1 MNPTRDAFIDD
12 LTGVYNRRY
21 LLQLIEDELK
31 KCRRYRLLLSIILI
45 DLDNFKNVNDTLG
58 HLVGDKVLRLFGQFL
73 KLAIRESDIITRYGG
88 DEFIILLPNTPK
100 EQAKYVSTR
109 LIEDIKNNKFSNISI
124 SASGGIATY
133 PDDGLT
139 WEDLFEVAD
148 RRLYV
153 AKNSGKG
160 RIVSKEEKIEKLN
173 IPTPIFIDRK
183 EEIQTIK
190 NLVFQ
195 DRKAF
200 IFVLGEAGVGK
211 TRLVKKISSDIPGY
225 VLFTGHSY
233 ASMNTSPY
241 YAFRDLLN
249 SIVEKNEDEV
259 RSVYVND
266 LNIQQKKEISRLI
279 PKLPGYLEPFM
290 GDKIMLFDTV
300 RQFLDALYRKL
311 KFILLFDDIHWA
323 NESTLELL
331 YYLIKTSEEN
341 FTIFGTYRIEEV
353 ENSALPR
360 WLKLIGRENLYD
372 LIKLFPF
379 DKENVKEMLQV
390 ILNSDPQD
398 KLIDYVFKE
407 SGGNPFFIEEILK
420 TLHQNNILF
429 YSENTWE
436 YMPKTEK
443 IFIPKSIEDTVLYKT
458 ELLSDETKK
467 ILETAVIVGRDVEF
481 KLLKQIT
488 GMNEGQLY
496 DALDKLMNI
505 DLIKETTKNEKYF
518 FSEDIIREVIYN
530 NIPKGKRIELHLKIA
545 NIFEEHYQDNQ
556 FYNEILAYHYFNAGD
571 KDKTKEYAIK
581 AAENAE
587 NIYAH
592 NEALKFYNWALSGN
606 LKDEEKIEILRRAG
620 NVSRLKG
627 DLKLALSYIE
637 EAITLSQGEEKG
649 RSYYSLGDVYSDMG
663 DYEMAV
669 KYYMKAR
676 NLIKPKEQKYIID
689 IDLAFAYVRIGK
701 SQSALKKIIK
711 AKNNID
717 KEKHPKQ
724 YAKALNVNAIILMSF
739 GKLDEAKEL
748 YKESLKLRE
757 KIGDRIGVGS
767 VCLNISSILTDEGK
781 YKEAEEYLKKALE
794 IYIETGFKEGEA
806 SALNNLGVNYL
817 RINDIKKAEEYFTK
831 TLRIAKWT
839 GAIGTHLLALR
850 NLSFIYQLNDK
861 IDEALKFLDEIIQTA
876 REKNNATGE
885 YNAYIRLI
893 DIHLRTIHDP
903 DSAKKY
909 LDMAEGFLKHI
920 EDPDRIGTFHLMK
933 ARYYYH
939 IGEYKKAIFEIQEFI
954 IPIVNRP
961 GFEFLEARA
970 SFLLA
975 LSYLI
980 IGKKKMALKYL
991 DKAYKSSV
999 KTKDESEIAEFYNV
1013 KGDFL
1018 KIQGKKNLAKKY
1030 YEKAL
1035 SIYKKFNFPMD
1046 IREIEE
1052 KLKELLSS

>member
-21 LLQLIEDELK
+21 LIQWAEDELK
-31 KCRRYRLLLSIILI
+31 KCRRYRLPLSIILI
-45 DLDNFKNVNDTLG
+45 DLDDFKNINDTLG

-73 KLAIRESDIITRYGG
+73 KMAIRESDIITRYGG

-100 EQAKYVSTR
+100 EQVEFVGTR
-109 LIEDIKNNKFSNISI
+109 LIEDIKKNKFSDINL
-124 SASGGIATY
+124 SASVGVATY

-160 RIVSKEEKIEKLN
+160 RIITKEEKIEKLN
-173 IPTPIFIDRK
+173 IPAPVFIDRR
-183 EEIQTIK
+183 EEIQEIK

-195 DRKAF
+195 NKKLF
-200 IFVLGEAGVGK
+200 IFVAGEAGVGK
-211 TRLVKKISSDIPGY
+211 TRLVKKTANEIPGFT
-225 VLFTGHSY
+225 LFTGHSY

-249 SIVEKNEDEV
+249 SIIEKNENEV

-311 KFILLFDDIHWA
+311 KFMLLFDDIHWA

-353 ENSALPR
+353 ENSSLPR
-360 WLKLIGRENLYD
+360 WLKLIGRENLYN
-372 LIKLFPF
+372 LIKLSPF
-379 DKENVKEMLQV
+379 NRENVKEMLEV
-390 ILNSDPQD
+390 ILNSEPQD

-407 SGGNPFFIEEILK
+407 SGGNPFFIEEIMK
-420 TLHQNNILF
+420 TLHQNNIIF
-429 YSENTWE
+429 YSDNAWE

-467 ILETAVIVGRDVEF
+467 ILETAVVIGRDVEF

-496 DALDKLMNI
+496 DILDKLMNI
-505 DLIKETTKNEKYF
+505 DLIKETIKNEKYF
-518 FSEDIIREVIYN
+518 FTEDILREVIYN

-571 KDKTKEYAIK
+571 KEKIKEYALK

-592 NEALKFYNWALSGN
+592 NEALKFYNWALSAN
-606 LKDEEKIEILRRAG
+606 LKDEEKIEILRKAG
-620 NVSRLKG
+620 NVARLKG

-637 EAITLSQGEEKG
+637 EAVTLSQGIEKG
-649 RSYYSLGDVYSDMG
+649 KSYYYLGDVYTDLG
-663 DYEMAV
+663 DYEMSV
-669 KYYMKAR
+669 KYFLKAR
-676 NLIKPKEQKYIID
+676 NLLKSMDEKYFID
-689 IDLAFAYVRIGK
+689 IDLAFAYVQLGK
-701 SQSALKKIIK
+701 TQSALKKIIK
-711 AKNNID
+711 ARNNID
-717 KEKHPKQ
+717 KNKYPKQ
-724 YAKALNVNAIILMSF
+724 YAKALNVNAIILMDL
-739 GKLDEAKEL
+739 GNLDNAKEL

-767 VCLNISSILTDEGK
+767 VCLNISSILRDEGK
-781 YKEAEEYLKKALE
+781 YKEAEEYLKKALD

-817 RINDIKKAEEYFTK
+817 RINDIKKAEEYFTR

-850 NLSFIYQLNDK
+850 NLSFIYQVNNK
-861 IDEALKFLDEIIQTA
+861 IEDALKLLDEIIQTA
-876 REKNNATGE
+876 KEKNNTTGE
-885 YNAYIRLI
+885 YNAYIRLV
-893 DIHLRTIHDP
+893 DIYLRNKNDP
-903 DSAKKY
+903 ETAKKY
-909 LDMAEGFLKHI
+909 LDIAEGFLKEI

-933 ARYYYH
+933 ARYYYK
-939 IGEYKKAIFEIQEFI
+939 IKEYKKVIFEIQEYI
-954 IPIVNRP
+954 IPIIKKP
-961 GFEFLEARA
+961 GFEFLDARA

-975 LSYLI
+975 LSYLRLD
-980 IGKKKMALKYL
+980 KKKMALRYL
-991 DKAYKSSV
+991 DRSYKAAL
-999 KTKDESEIAEFYNV
+999 KTKDESEIAEFYDV

-1018 KIQGKKNLAKKY
+1018 KIEGKKNLAKKY

-1035 SIYKKFNFPMD
+1035 RIYKKYNFPMD
-1046 IREIEE
+1046 INKIEE
-1052 KLKELLSS
+1052 KLKELFST